1 LNFEIDRN
9 VPRKPHLVGGVKGHN
24 MNEISFARILLATA
38 CPGSPALWAGELQ
51 IWDLFCISRL
61 GFRISARWNRAQG
74 GESMQVILLENVPS
88 LGKAGDL
95 VKVSDGY
102 GRNYLIPKKKA
113 LLATEK
119 SLKVIEHQKRQVQ
132 QRLEKGKKDAEK
144 LGQQIEK
151 LSCTFA
157 KTVGESGK
165 LFGSVTSMDIENYL
179 KENGIEVDRKKIS
192 LEEPIKNLG
201 MFTVPIKLS
210 AEVTAQLK
218 VWVVQE

>member
-1 LNFEIDRN
+1 
-9 VPRKPHLVGGVKGHN
+9 
-24 MNEISFARILLATA
+24 
-38 CPGSPALWAGELQ
+38 
-51 IWDLFCISRL
+51 
-61 GFRISARWNRAQG
+61 
-74 GESMQVILLENVPS
+74 MQVILLENVPS

-102 GRNYLIPKKKA
+102 GRNYLIPQKKA

-132 QRLEKGKKDAEK
+132 QRMEKTKKDAEK
-144 LGQQIEK
+144 MGQRIEV
-151 LSCTFA
+151 LSCTFV

-179 KENGIEVDRKKIS
+179 KENGIDVDRKKIS

-201 MFTVPIKLS
+201 MFTVPIKLHS
-210 AEVTAQLK
+210 EVTANLK

>member
-1 LNFEIDRN
+1 
-9 VPRKPHLVGGVKGHN
+9 
-24 MNEISFARILLATA
+24 
-38 CPGSPALWAGELQ
+38 
-51 IWDLFCISRL
+51 
-61 GFRISARWNRAQG
+61 
-74 GESMQVILLENVPS
+74 MQVILLENVSS

-102 GRNYLIPKKKA
+102 GRNYLIPQKKA

-132 QRLEKGKKDAEK
+132 QRTEKTKKDAEK
-144 LGQQIEK
+144 MAQRIEK
-151 LSCTFA
+151 LSITFV

-201 MFTVPIKLS
+201 IFTVPIKLHP
-210 AEVTAQLK
+210 EVTTHLK

>member
-1 LNFEIDRN
+1 
-9 VPRKPHLVGGVKGHN
+9 
-24 MNEISFARILLATA
+24 
-38 CPGSPALWAGELQ
+38 
-51 IWDLFCISRL
+51 
-61 GFRISARWNRAQG
+61 
-74 GESMQVILLENVPS
+74 MQVILLENVPS

-102 GRNYLIPKKKA
+102 GRNYLIPQKKA

-119 SLKVIEHQKRQVQ
+119 SLKVVEHQKRQVQ

-144 LGQQIEK
+144 LGQEIEK
-151 LSCTFA
+151 LSCTFS

-179 KENGIEVDRKKIS
+179 KENGIDIDRKKII

-201 MFTVPIKLS
+201 MFTVSIKLS

>member
-1 LNFEIDRN
+1 
-9 VPRKPHLVGGVKGHN
+9 
-24 MNEISFARILLATA
+24 
-38 CPGSPALWAGELQ
+38 
-51 IWDLFCISRL
+51 
-61 GFRISARWNRAQG
+61 
-74 GESMQVILLENVPS
+74 MQVILLENVSS

-102 GRNYLIPKKKA
+102 GRNYLIPQKKA

-132 QRLEKGKKDAEK
+132 QRMEKAKKDAEK
-144 LGQQIEK
+144 LGQRIEK
-151 LSCTFA
+151 LSCTFV

-165 LFGSVTSMDIENYL
+165 LFGSVTSMDIENFL

-201 MFTVPIKLS
+201 MFTVPIKLHS
-210 AEVTAQLK
+210 EVTANLK

>member
-1 LNFEIDRN
+1 
-9 VPRKPHLVGGVKGHN
+9 
-24 MNEISFARILLATA
+24 
-38 CPGSPALWAGELQ
+38 
-51 IWDLFCISRL
+51 
-61 GFRISARWNRAQG
+61 
-74 GESMQVILLENVPS
+74 MQLILLENVPS

-102 GRNYLIPKKKA
+102 GRNYLIPQKKA

-132 QRLEKGKKDAEK
+132 QRMEKTKKDAEK
-144 LGQQIEK
+144 MGQRIEV
-151 LSCTFA
+151 LSCTFV

-179 KENGIEVDRKKIS
+179 KENGIDVDRKKIS

-201 MFTVPIKLS
+201 MFTVPIKLHS
-210 AEVTAQLK
+210 EVTANLK